1 MPFHIRKRLPILPGL
16 LTLNLSESGIS
27 WTFRFWRWSWNTRT
41 RRHTID
47 TPGPG
52 YWTSRTRRQTPR

>member
-1 MPFHIRKRLPILPGL
+1 MPFHIRKSFNVFPGVR
-16 LTLNLSESGIS
+16 LNLSRSGKS
-27 WTFRFWRWSWNTRT
+27 WTFRVWRWSWNSRT